1 VRKLIFRG
9 VVIRYLD
16 MRAKDGILFS
26 RLHLT
31 ADMTAPVA
39 EEMGWEAALHTDGWD
54 SMKLAGAI
62 RLAEVTMKVSGLS
75 QELRMKAEEARDFIG
90 LRISADDGTV
100 THVELRFLLVTADH
114 PALVYEYWKAVGDGK
129 AELRATL
136 QDEPQADLA
145 LEEPKADEDDDQDA
159 EPPLASRAQMEKV
172 GA

>member
-9 VVIRYLD
+9 VAIRYFD
-16 MRAKDGILFS
+16 VRKKDGILFS
-26 RLHLT
+26 RVHLT
-31 ADMTAPVA
+31 ADMTKPVA

-54 SMKLAGAI
+54 SMNLAGSI
-62 RLAEVTMKVSGLS
+62 RLAEVTMKVSGLT

-90 LRISADDGTV
+90 VRISDDDGTV